1 MTLLLLYI
9 HPQSHYPFNPF
20 HITTNLNPEVTK
32 ETTQDFY
39 QFFHQLYHQSTTMCE
54 IKIWCRKCIVCQRI
68 DEIEYSNHQDGCG
81 SCAVVRTTLPD
92 QSLQGVDENYR
103 CRSCRSRLAYESHE
117 LNNQIMEAREENK
130 YGSYR

>member
-1 MTLLLLYI
+1 M
-9 HPQSHYPFNPF
+9 F
-20 HITTNLNPEVTK
+20 
-32 ETTQDFY
+32 ET
-39 QFFHQLYHQSTTMCE
+39 
-54 IKIWCRKCIVCQRI
+54 KIWCRKCIVCQRI

-130 YGSYR
+130 YGSYRHLSSTELARTAMVNFASRKQRNSFQTATTAAPLGEVLAMMVLLWR